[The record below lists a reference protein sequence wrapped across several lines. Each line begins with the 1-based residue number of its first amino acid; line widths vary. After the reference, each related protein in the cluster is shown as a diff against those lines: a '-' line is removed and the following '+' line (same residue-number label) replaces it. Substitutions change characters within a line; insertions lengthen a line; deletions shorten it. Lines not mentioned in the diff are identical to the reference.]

1 MDVCV
6 AVLLTIIMIV
16 TLYPLIYV
24 ISCSISSPAAV
35 LRGEVV
41 LLPVR
46 PTLMSYEKVF
56 QEGTL
61 NRGIWNSVV
70 YTAVGTI
77 INLILTTTG
86 AYALSEKNL
95 FGRSFLSKMIMF
107 TMMFSG
113 GLIPT
118 YMVVKD
124 LGLLNTMW
132 SLVLP
137 NAIGVTNFM
146 IMRNTFENSI
156 PLELKE
162 AAYVEGASQTRIFL
176 VMADGKIYAFPHLK
190 LGDNMLTNKIFVN
203 PDWLEAVG
211 LEMPTNFAEFEAMLY
226 AFRDNDCNGNGD
238 ATDEIPYIIRYNDY
252 HFLPSLYTFFGLGN
266 RGTAHRYVD
275 WDEEKN
281 ALRFIPT
288 SEQFKDLLTVAQKWY
303 ADGLIDPET
312 FQNTSSKQIVA
323 KAGAGLV
330 GVHSDFVTNTGS
342 VYQDIFRCIPVMENY
357 YGEKLYTRRSQTI
370 ASLGAFVV
378 SAECPYVDELVKW
391 ADYFYGEEGML
402 MYNMGVEGVT
412 FEFDEN
418 GKPQWKDEM
427 IHDPNGLTLTQ
438 KRVQYMGFQSGCGA
452 WTDDTY
458 QGAETYWTS
467 TELMDDYR
475 KYLPT
480 EIWEAFSPTPEE
492 AEEIDYLWTDIQSYL
507 NESIA
512 GFITGSISL
521 DTWDQYVA
529 TIEGMGLAR
538 YMEIYDAMYQRY
550 VAN

>member
-1 MDVCV
+1 MIRRIPNHQAKPGKKNKIRSTGDRTMDVCV

-176 VMADGKIYAFPHLK
+176 SIVLPLSKAIIAVMFMYYCVGHWNEYFNALLYLTKAELQPLQVVLRKVLVANEVNEMMSDGATMTSNDRLA
-190 LGDNMLTNKIFVN
+190 L
-203 PDWLEAVG
+203 
-211 LEMPTNFAEFEAMLY
+211 AE
-226 AFRDNDCNGNGD
+226 G
-238 ATDEIPYIIRYNDY
+238 IRYAIIVI
-252 HFLPSLYTFFGLGN
+252 SS
-266 RGTAHRYVD
+266 
-275 WDEEKN
+275 
-281 ALRFIPT
+281 IPM
-288 SEQFKDLLTVAQKWY
+288 
-303 ADGLIDPET
+303 I
-312 FQNTSSKQIVA
+312 
-323 KAGAGLV
+323 
-330 GVHSDFVTNTGS
+330 
-342 VYQDIFRCIPVMENY
+342 
-357 YGEKLYTRRSQTI
+357 
-370 ASLGAFVV
+370 
-378 SAECPYVDELVKW
+378 
-391 ADYFYGEEGML
+391 L
-402 MYNMGVEGVT
+402 MYP
-412 FEFDEN
+412 FF
-418 GKPQWKDEM
+418 
-427 IHDPNGLTLTQ
+427 
-438 KRVQYMGFQSGCGA
+438 
-452 WTDDTY
+452 
-458 QGAETYWTS
+458 
-467 TELMDDYR
+467 
-475 KYLPT
+475 
-480 EIWEAFSPTPEE
+480 
-492 AEEIDYLWTDIQSYL
+492 
-507 NESIA
+507 
-512 GFITGSISL
+512 
-521 DTWDQYVA
+521 
-529 TIEGMGLAR
+529 
-538 YMEIYDAMYQRY
+538 QRY
-550 VAN
+550 FTKGVMVGAVKG